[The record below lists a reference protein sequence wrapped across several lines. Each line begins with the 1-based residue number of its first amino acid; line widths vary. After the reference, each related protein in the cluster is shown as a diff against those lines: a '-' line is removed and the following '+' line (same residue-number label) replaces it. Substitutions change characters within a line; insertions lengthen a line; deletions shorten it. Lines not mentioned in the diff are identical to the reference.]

1 MTNKEFYAT
10 LERVRNM
17 RDDYFFLWDKV
28 ESQGNNIIMLGLGGS
43 YAYGTNNENSDIDI
57 RGIAFNSKRN
67 LILGKDFEDVVN
79 VDTDTTVYSFDK
91 IVKLLCS
98 CNPNTIEMLGLRPH
112 DYVYMTDAGWEL
124 YDNKRMFLSQ
134 VAIHSFGGYANA
146 QLRRLQNKSAR
157 LATQTEQETNILK
170 SIEHASVDYKRRF
183 FHYEDDEIKLYVDDS
198 DKHDL
203 DSEIFMDLNLK
214 HYPLRD
220 FRGMMNDMQ
229 NILKGY
235 SKVGRRNSRAIEH
248 DKLGKHMCHLVRLY
262 YMCFDI
268 LEKGEINTYRDKEH
282 ELLVNIRNGVYLDEN
297 RQVLPEFYELV
308 DELEARLNYDKV
320 NTDLPETVNM
330 KEVEDFIVYMNS
342 KYVFDM
348 EDEEI

>member
-1 MTNKEFYAT
+1 MTEKEFTNT
-10 LERVRNM
+10 LQHI
-17 RDDYFFLWDKV
+17 RDKTGSYEFLHNQ
-28 ESQGNNIIMLGLGGS
+28 ELENIIMLGLGGS

-57 RGIAFNSKRN
+57 RGIALNSQRN
-67 LILGKDFEDVVN
+67 LILGKDFEDVVETN
-79 VDTDTTVYSFDK
+79 TDTTVYSFDK
-91 IVKLLCS
+91 IVKLLCA
-98 CNPNTIEMLGLRPH
+98 CNPNTIEMLGLRPQ
-112 DYVYMTDAGWEL
+112 DYVVLSDAGAEL
-124 YDNKRMFLSQ
+124 LNHKTMFLSQ

-157 LATQTEQETNILK
+157 LATQTEQEINILK

-183 FHYEDDEIKLYVDDS
+183 FTFDDDEIKLYVDES
-198 DKHDL
+198 EKHDL

-220 FRGMMNDMQ
+220 FRGMINDMQ

-282 ELLVNIRNGVYLDEN
+282 DLLMDIRNGAYLDEN
-297 RQVLPEFYELV
+297 RQVLPEFYDLV
-308 DELEARLNYDKV
+308 DQLEKRLNYAKE
-320 NTDLPETVNM
+320 NTSLPETVNM
-330 KEVEDFIVYMNS
+330 KEVEDFVVYINS

-348 EDEEI
+348 ED